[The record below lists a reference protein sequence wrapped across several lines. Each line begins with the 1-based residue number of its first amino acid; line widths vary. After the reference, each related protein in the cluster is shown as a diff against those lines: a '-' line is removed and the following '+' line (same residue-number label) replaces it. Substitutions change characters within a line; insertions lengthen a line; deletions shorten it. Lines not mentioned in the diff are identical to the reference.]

1 MTVVTTSN
9 QNAIHS
15 VLLCRWLRT
24 VSCQGTNN
32 VIEDSPLSIRKHAM
46 EAHVL
51 TSGKFLSFPSLI
63 GGER

>member
-1 MTVVTTSN
+1 MAVVTTSN
-9 QNAIHS
+9 QNALHS

-24 VSCQGTNN
+24 VSCQGTSN
-32 VIEDSPLSIRKHAM
+32 VIEDFPLSVRMPAIQ
-46 EAHVL
+46 AHVQ